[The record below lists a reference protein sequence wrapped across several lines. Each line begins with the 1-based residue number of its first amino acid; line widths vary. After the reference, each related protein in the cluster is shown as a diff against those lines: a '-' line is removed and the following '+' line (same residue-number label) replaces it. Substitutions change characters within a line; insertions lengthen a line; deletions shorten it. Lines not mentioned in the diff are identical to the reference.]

1 MEDTYLGWWV
11 LGERAQ
17 ANIYPPTRKKT
28 TFLATSAG
36 GIPTTHKVC
45 TIIYIQCIYY
55 NVNKHRMISVVETKK
70 MILRLV
76 LFSGT
81 RKKVLSMTDENNS
94 DPTNRAAVM
103 MNHR

>member
-1 MEDTYLGWWV
+1 
-11 LGERAQ
+11 
-17 ANIYPPTRKKT
+17 
-28 TFLATSAG
+28 
-36 GIPTTHKVC
+36 
-45 TIIYIQCIYY
+45 
-55 NVNKHRMISVVETKK
+55 MISVVETKK